1 MLFKR
6 WFLVGIL
13 VTQQLIAAHHPGY
26 VFVDDT
32 ALPASKRS
40 EKDEIAS
47 EKVTQSTVC
56 SCFGFLHINTSL
68 IDETEREYIEIA
80 EPKTSNMPIAWR
92 GRDDVFDDA
101 NALKYLLEKS
111 KLLGSVSVIN
121 KTEEAVT
128 VVVSGR
134 NQLQEHSR
142 TTFKISKGHYRCCN
156 LSFYES
162 IELEGSAHAFPNIF
176 SLDDKIIFSI
186 EPEPQLLFP
195 RPLKPFSFIP
205 RIPMPSD
212 LEKGT
217 EAARY
222 FNHVGYLRSVLCP
235 QEGINSDDLYMQR
248 ERLYSSNKLEA
259 LFSEPLP
266 SAPRIE
272 QNLFSVWLTNANNP
286 KEPKEQYVNLAIK
299 SAEMHS
305 VSDGWNHY
313 FVVQDPDLFPLTKAK
328 LASTNVCLISYQD
341 LIGSLELES
350 EFNQSITECRFAM
363 ASDILRVELLKA
375 KGGAYLD
382 IDLVTLQSLKP
393 LFYLY
398 DSIFGIEPMSEFV
411 GNAFMAA
418 SRDHPITNEMIRL
431 MRRNFQYKHSNPTF
445 YSAAAIDDGFNTI
458 VQTGP
463 GVSTTAFYNASS
475 HGGKRD
481 ILMPPEMFYPAESLV
496 RPEFRIKRLD
506 SRIGINSA
514 TLHLWRTTWAG
525 EAGKENGCL
534 G

>member
-6 WFLVGIL
+6 WFLVSIL
-13 VTQQLIAAHHPGY
+13 VTQQLIAAHHPAY
-26 VFVDDT
+26 ISVDQSVTPIPKKQVKEVVDT
-32 ALPASKRS
+32 CIVPAVSF
-40 EKDEIAS
+40 
-47 EKVTQSTVC
+47 C
-56 SCFGFLHINTSL
+56 SCFSFL
-68 IDETEREYIEIA
+68 DFRVPAEDYTEKEYIELA
-80 EPKTSNMPIAWR
+80 KPKTFSMPAAWR
-92 GRDDVFDDA
+92 DRDDVFDSA

-111 KLLGSVSVIN
+111 KPSGSIFFIN

-134 NQLQEHSR
+134 NQRQEHSR
-142 TTFKISKGHYRCCN
+142 TTFKVSKGHYRCCN
-156 LSFYES
+156 LSLYES
-162 IELEGSAHAFPNIF
+162 LELEGSVHAFPNIF

-195 RPLKPFSFIP
+195 RPLEPFSFIP
-205 RIPMPSD
+205 RIPIPSD

-217 EAARY
+217 EAAQY
-222 FNHVGYLRSVLCP
+222 FDHVGYLRSVLCP

-299 SAEMHS
+299 STEMHS

-328 LASTNVCLISYQD
+328 LASTNVCLISYQE

-463 GVSTTAFYNASS
+463 GVLTAAFYNAS
-475 HGGKRD
+475 GCEGKRD